1 VSGSLLFGLRCKSW
15 RWSHST
21 HQALAAR
28 YSPSSF
34 AMRRRP
40 CASSTYSAAPSG
52 PNRALRATERLRVD
66 GSIPSL
72 ATISNSMIRKRF
84 HASPADYRAVG
95 GWGESQRGRGA
106 R

>member
-28 YSPSSF
+28 FSPSSF

-40 CASSTYSAAPSG
+40 CASSTCSAAPSG

-72 ATISNSMIRKRF
+72 ATTSNSVICMLFR
-84 HASPADYRAVG
+84 ATPADCP
-95 GWGESQRGRGA
+95 A
-106 R
+106 RFQAGID